1 MDKEQYYRTKR
12 TIWCTNFDLQ
22 IGFIGQVTVLPYEQ
36 DYFVYKF

>member
-1 MDKEQYYRTKR
+1 MDNYR

-22 IGFIGQVTVLPYEQ
+22 IGSIQQVAVLPSGE